1 MGNSDKVEKK
11 HTESIQSVMSGAAP
25 IGDLDA
31 KRFLKRAP
39 DAKFIQGYGK
49 FFVFFFLINKC

>member
-11 HTESIQSVMSGAAP
+11 HIQSVMSGAAP